1 MIEVEHVST
10 EILYGE
16 KMFQVE
22 HVSTVNLYCYHMFQV
37 EHVAPVN
44 LSFGRGSRSNTLSIS
59 RYLLIGTHD

>member
-37 EHVAPVN
+37 EHVAC
-44 LSFGRGSRSNTLSIS
+44 LDTLQ
-59 RYLLIGTHD
+59 YLLRCNSVGDSSSSQQIQWY